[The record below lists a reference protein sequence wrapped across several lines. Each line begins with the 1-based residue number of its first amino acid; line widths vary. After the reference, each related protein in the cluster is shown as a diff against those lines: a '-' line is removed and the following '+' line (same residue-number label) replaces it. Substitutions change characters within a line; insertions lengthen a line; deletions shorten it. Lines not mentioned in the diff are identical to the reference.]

1 MSVSVGNETFVMQTT
16 PTNREQSGTIEE
28 LLLGYDM
35 VNHMLDRNRNSQSG
49 TRTLPPLLLRVQ
61 PLCSWVLDYRIGDRC
76 PVA

>member
-61 PLCSWVLDYRIGDRC
+61 PLCSWVLDYRIETG
-76 PVA
+76 AL